1 MTAPAVQCVGLVHVY
16 RVSGIDIAALRG
28 VDLAVR
34 PGEKVALF
42 GPSGSGKSTLLA
54 VLAGIRQPSAGEIR
68 IDGVDIARAPER
80 VLRQYRRSTAGVL
93 LQDPAS
99 NLLGYATPLE
109 NIGFARRGRRDEA
122 EHTAAELLDAVG
134 LDPRDRHRP
143 VAELSRAS
151 QQTAALATALANS
164 PRLLLADEPTSDLNH
179 DESRRLISSL
189 LELATKNG
197 TTVVV
202 VTHDPGVAGAMDRTL
217 LLRDGR
223 VGAEHASGSSAV
235 AVVTADGSIQL
246 PDETFERWPA
256 GTRVAINEIDRET
269 LSISRVDDLK
279 APQ

>member
-1 MTAPAVQCVGLVHVY
+1 MSGPAVHCIGLVHVY
-16 RVSGIDIAALRG
+16 RVSGIDTAALRG

-80 VLRQYRRSTAGVL
+80 VLRTYRRSTVGVL

-99 NLLGYATPLE
+99 NLLGYASPLD
-109 NIGFARRGRRDEA
+109 NIRYARRGRHGDA
-122 EHTAAELLDAVG
+122 EQSADELLDATG
-134 LDPRDRHRP
+134 LDHSERHRP

-151 QQTAALATALANS
+151 QQAAALATALANS
-164 PRLLLADEPTSDLNH
+164 PKLLLADEPTSDLNR
-179 DESRRLISSL
+179 DESHRLISSL
-189 LELATKNG
+189 LELASKNR

-202 VTHDPGVAGAMDRTL
+202 VTHDPRVAGAMDRTL

-223 VGAEHASGSSAV
+223 VGAEHSSGSSAV

-246 PDETFERWPA
+246 PDDAFRQWPA
-256 GTRVAINEIDRET
+256 GTRVAINEVDPDT
-269 LSISRVDDLK
+269 LTIRRVDDAK
-279 APQ
+279 APE